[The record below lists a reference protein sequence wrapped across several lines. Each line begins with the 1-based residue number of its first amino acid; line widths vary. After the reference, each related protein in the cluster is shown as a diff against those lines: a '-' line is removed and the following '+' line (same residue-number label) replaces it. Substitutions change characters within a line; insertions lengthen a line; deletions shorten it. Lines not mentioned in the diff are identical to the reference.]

1 MKIQTKEQEE
11 WLHRWYKELS
21 NVVRDENVDLQLK
34 MQAWELLNPPPKLT
48 KEQEVKITIPK
59 MNEED

>member
-1 MKIQTKEQEE
+1 MKQTKEQED
-11 WLHRWYKELS
+11 WMIRWHAKLSEILRRDGDIQLEL
-21 NVVRDENVDLQLK
+21 E
-34 MQAWELLNPPPKLT
+34 AWELLNPPPKLT